1 MKVHDRGNHWHIYS
15 EVGYGFTINN
25 EYIDGKG
32 VMNGWE
38 LSVASDRTYTGET
51 VEEFIDLLKRFI
63 KELKLSKYKKATKDL
78 IVIYTDNLTKI
89 KGFFKDYITLEFNT
103 IYIQILEFFEF
114 REINK
119 WKELT
124 DANEIAAYAQ
134 YLINTVFIPNK
145 YWYLTPNQ
153 IPRRAIAK
161 ACNDDTASKIFPIN
175 YEQYLLFRKALFG
188 GICYVPYKN
197 LVVEEPLICLDLTS
211 AYIYDLLIE
220 KHCVSRFVLD
230 DENNWEY
237 YVDSTTKTSLGLYE
251 ISYTCSTNKIHCFKD
266 IEGRNFEIGT
276 HTVATILT
284 SVDLKTFMD
293 LVNIT
298 DIKCKWLYTCNL
310 DNLPKYML
318 DELVKQ
324 YIKKVDLKGVDE
336 EAYNLQKPVVNGI
349 YGDCIRDYST
359 EVMFYD
365 AKRKPSV
372 APQWGIWCTSYA
384 KKNLLKLATKVEGW
398 VYSDTDSIYC
408 FDNEY
413 NRKLVKEYNA
423 EVKKNLLKFCGLY
436 GYDYSK
442 LKDLGTFKV
451 EKTIRKFRAIN
462 QKLYMY
468 ETTDGKFKLTAAGLD
483 QSTIEVS
490 SEMFNQKRIDWGT
503 RTFKFATDDGYY
515 ELQAK
520 GLDAKILSII
530 QASTMKEQY

>member
-1 MKVHDRGNHWHIYS
+1 MKIHDRGKHWHIYS
-15 EVGYGFTINN
+15 ETGYGFTIAAHYV
-25 EYIDGKG
+25 EGKG
-32 VMNGWE
+32 VMDGWE
-38 LSVASDRTYTGET
+38 LSVASGHTYTGET
-51 VEEFIDLLKRFI
+51 VEDFVALLKNLI
-63 KELKLSKYKKATKDL
+63 KDFNLSHYKKATKDL

-89 KGFFKDYITLEFNT
+89 KGFFKDYITLEFGS
-103 IYIQILEFFEF
+103 IYLQLLDFFEF
-114 REINK
+114 REITK

-124 DANEIAAYAQ
+124 DAKEIASYAQ
-134 YLINTVFIPNK
+134 YLIDTIFIPNK

-161 ACNDDTASKIFPIN
+161 ACDDPTAAKIFPIN
-175 YEQYLLFRKALFG
+175 YEQYLLIRKALFG

-197 LVVEEPLICLDLTS
+197 LIVEEPLMCLDLTS

-220 KHCVSRFVLD
+220 KHCISRFELD
-230 DENNWEY
+230 RERNWEY
-237 YVDSTTKTSLGLYE
+237 YLDSTTKTSLGMYE

-266 IEGRNFEIGT
+266 VEGNNFEIGT
-276 HTVATILT
+276 HTVETILT
-284 SVDLKTFMD
+284 SVDLKTFMS
-293 LVNIT
+293 LVNTT
-298 DIKCKWLYTCNL
+298 DIECKWLYTCSIGS
-310 DNLPKYML
+310 LPKYML
-318 DELVKQ
+318 DEIVKQ
-324 YIKKVDLKGVDE
+324 YIKKVDLKDVDE

-359 EVMFYD
+359 EAMFYD
-365 AKRKPSV
+365 AQRKPSV

-413 NRKLVKEYNA
+413 NRKLVQEYNE
-423 EVKKNLLKFCGLY
+423 EVRKNLLEFCSLY
-436 GYDYSK
+436 GYDYDK

-490 SEMFNQKRIDWGT
+490 SDLFNHKRIDWGT
-503 RTFKFATDDGYY
+503 RKFKFATDDGYY

-530 QASTMKEQY
+530 QASNMKEQY